1 MTENKGTGC
10 VKQAAVLM
18 LQGTASDVG
27 KSVLTAALCR
37 IFVQDGFRTAPFKS
51 QNMALN
57 SYVTADGKEIGRA
70 QGMQAEA
77 CGIEATT
84 DMNPILIKPTHD
96 MHSQI
101 VVHGR
106 PLANMSAAD
115 YRSKYLLTAKATV
128 MEALGRLRSAYDI
141 VVMEGAGSPAE
152 INLKDRDIVNM
163 NLAGWADAP
172 VVLVADIDRGG
183 VFAFLVGTLELLE
196 PHERARVKGFI
207 INKFR
212 GDLSLLQPGLDWLE
226 ERTGIPV
233 LGVLPYIHDLR
244 LEAEDSVA
252 LEGRSRPAADRQAG
266 GGIDVAVIRTPRISN
281 FTDFDPLTGEP
292 GVSVRFV
299 SRSAELGQPDVILL
313 PGTKNTIGDLEFL
326 KEQGFDAAIAEAM
339 RSGSTQLIG
348 ICGGYQMLGRTLSDP
363 EGLEGRQAAET
374 EGLGYLPLATVFAV
388 DKKTVRVSGRLLP
401 DCPLRLEG
409 GWDAAAIPVEGY
421 EIHMGRTAVFEDH
434 QGSAHPLFE
443 IRETDG
449 EPKMEGCGAKNGRI
463 WGTYLHGIFHNDEFR
478 KSWLN
483 AIRAAKGLRTE
494 ADTFSAKALKERE
507 FDRVAETV
515 RQHVKMNE
523 IYKLLGIG

>member
-1 MTENKGTGC
+1 MNKTG
-10 VKQAAVLM
+10 QGNAGSTAVLM

-27 KSVLTAALCR
+27 KSVITAAFCR
-37 IFVQDGFRTAPFKS
+37 IFMQDGFRTAPFKS

-84 DMNPILIKPTHD
+84 DMNPILLKPTHD

-106 PLANMSAAD
+106 PLSNMSAAD
-115 YRSKYLLTAKATV
+115 YRSNYLPRAKDTV
-128 MEALGRLRSAYDI
+128 MEALGRLRSEYDI

-172 VVLVADIDRGG
+172 VLLVADIDRGG

-196 PHERARVKGFI
+196 PHERERVKGFI

-244 LEAEDSVA
+244 LEAEDSVV
-252 LEGRSRPAADRQAG
+252 LEKRIGAGHPAESAE
-266 GGIDVAVIRTPRISN
+266 IDIAVIRSPFISN
-281 FTDFDPLTGEP
+281 FTDVDPLIEEP

-299 SRSAELGQPDVILL
+299 SRASELGNPDVIIL
-313 PGTKNTIGDLEFL
+313 PGTKNTIGDLEHIRD
-326 KEQGFDAAIAEAM
+326 QGFEAAIARAM
-339 RSGSTQLIG
+339 KWGRIQLIG
-348 ICGGYQMLGRTLSDP
+348 ICGGYQMLGSMLSDP
-363 EGLEGRQAAET
+363 QGVESQQAKEVK
-374 EGLGYLPLATVFAV
+374 GLGYLPLATIFAEE
-388 DKKTVRVSGRLLP
+388 KRTVRVSGTLSP
-401 DCPLRLEG
+401 ECPVQLASSG
-409 GWDAAAIPVEGY
+409 QSASVTIEGY
-421 EIHMGRTAVFEDH
+421 EIHMGSTEVLA
-434 QGSAHPLFE
+434 GSDGDVMPLFQ
-443 IRETDG
+443 IQDNGG
-449 EPKMEGCGAKNGRI
+449 ELKAEGCGSVNSRV

-478 KSWLN
+478 RSWLN
-483 AIRAAKGLRTE
+483 GIREAKGMPQV
-494 ADTFSAKALKERE
+494 DSTFSVKEFKEKE
-507 FDRVAETV
+507 FDRVAASV
-515 RQHVKMNE
+515 RQNLRMDE
-523 IYKLLGIG
+523 IYKIIGITV